1 MQTSE
6 YPRRIGWEFWERPPL
21 NPFPAEN
28 HAPQLVYPPP
38 PNTGMIMTSNQGKRQ
53 AGIWVIIVAAV
64 IGLAALGAKP
74 IVAIVLLCGAAGM
87 GYGGYLL
94 ITAGSRESHSEV
106 DTHRAARARAE
117 AQYQAALADW
127 TSQRNRWYQEETAR
141 VQAIPMFYTVNLLEP
156 RNRLDVFGGQLV
168 GWASLLN
175 TVARPLIEQGIGV
188 TVLDFTESSVA
199 IELGLHAAKHGKRVQ
214 QCLLPADLE
223 QVDLLKGFG
232 AAEAAE
238 VLVSASHSVRDRS
251 GREDE
256 EHREVD
262 TAIIAEVCSE
272 LEAGGLTVR
281 RILHGLDV
289 VNQATKRGTEKVV
302 SAAERTA
309 LEENPYLSATTDRVR
324 DRYSYLRPRLE
335 RLAPMAA
342 KQSTDVTRLPKD
354 GDVSILAV
362 EGSTHRETSLL
373 SNLTAQ
379 CVLQRARG
387 KRGTG
392 PANRP
397 LVVVIGADVLNFETV
412 STLSRRAIQAGVRTA
427 FMFQNLDSDAQR
439 LLGTDGSETIFLQLQ
454 HHEQA
459 QRAAEFIGKRHR
471 FVLGQLTKSV
481 GDALGRSEGGNRSW
495 TNTTSE
501 TSGEGASYGW
511 SVPNSKN
518 WSFSRTNSYAEMYG
532 TQWSDTWQKTNTYG
546 ETATRVYEY
555 DTEPRSLQELGVSA
569 FVYASH
575 AGGRTKIVAGDCNPG
590 LAEVS
595 YAAQYPREVCP
606 LR

>member
-1 MQTSE
+1 MQVAE

-21 NPFPAEN
+21 NPFPHEN
-28 HAPQLVYPPP
+28 HPPQLVYPPA
-38 PNTGMIMTSNQGKRQ
+38 PNTGMITATNQGKRT
-53 AGIWVIIVAAV
+53 AGMWML
-64 IGLAALGAKP
+64 GFAALF
-74 IVAIVLLCGAAGM
+74 VLTALGSMQQVGAALMQFIIAAGL
-87 GYGGYLL
+87 GYGGYMLVS
-94 ITAGSRESHSEV
+94 AAPRETNNAQDAYS
-106 DTHRAARARAE
+106 AARAQVE
-117 AQYQAALADW
+117 AQYQAALSDW
-127 TSQRNRWYQEETAR
+127 EAKRARWYQEETAR
-141 VQAIPMFYTVNLLEP
+141 VEAIPMYYTVNLVEP

-188 TVLDFTESSVA
+188 MVLDFTESSVA
-199 IELGLHAAKHGKRVQ
+199 IELALHAAQEGKRVQ

-262 TAIIAEVCSE
+262 TAIIAEVCRE

-289 VNQATKRGTEKVV
+289 VNQATKRGTVKLV

-335 RLAPMAA
+335 RLAPMGAR
-342 KQSTDVTRLPKD
+342 KSTDVTGLPKD
-354 GDVSILAV
+354 GNVSILAV
-362 EGSTHRETSLL
+362 EGSTQRETALL
-373 SNLTAQ
+373 ANLTAQ

-387 KRGTG
+387 KRGAG
-392 PANRP
+392 AAERP

-412 STLSRRAIQAGVRTA
+412 ITLSRRASQARVRTA

-454 HHEQA
+454 HPEQA

-471 FVLGQLTKSV
+471 FVLGQITKSV
-481 GDALGRSEGGNRSW
+481 GDALGRSEGGNRAW
-495 TNTTSE
+495 THTE

-518 WSFSRTNSYAEMYG
+518 WSFSRSYAEMNG

-590 LAEVS
+590 LQDVS